1 MPRNT
6 AFERNGYPRTVAAR
20 MPRNTVAAMTRVI
33 LAAGW
38 PGLPEQPARG
48 ELRVISA
55 PRGAESWRRPEPWRE
70 LAESLD
76 VELSASWLVLRAG
89 PPSRPLPAAVRGA
102 FRGCVAAEDTAGLAT
117 AVRAVQRDAARSRV
131 LTDRAAVEDRCSRMR
146 RAGRR
151 IVFTNGVFDLL
162 HVGHV
167 RLLRAARA
175 LGDALVVGINS
186 DDSARRLKGR
196 ARPVVSQF
204 ARAELVAA
212 VRGVDLCAIFEE
224 DTPRELLR
232 CVRPDILAKGSEY
245 ALSQVIGK
253 RMVESWGGRVVLIP
267 HVEGWSSTEIA
278 GKVARK

>member
-1 MPRNT
+1 MK
-6 AFERNGYPRTVAAR
+6 
-20 MPRNTVAAMTRVI
+20 RVI
-33 LAAGW
+33 FAAGW
-38 PGLPEQPARG
+38 PGVPEQQARG
-48 ELRVISA
+48 ELPVLST
-55 PRGAESWRRPEPWRE
+55 PRGAEGWRRPDPWRE

-76 VELSASWLVLRAG
+76 VELSASWLILRAG
-89 PPSRPLPAAVRGA
+89 PETGQVPAAVRGA
-102 FRGCVAAEDTAGLAT
+102 FRGCVTAPDAAGLAA
-117 AVRAVQRDAARSRV
+117 AVRAIRRDAARARV
-131 LTDRAAVEDRCSRMR
+131 LTDRAAVEGRCRRMR

-167 RLLRAARA
+167 RLLLAARA

-186 DDSARRLKGR
+186 DDSARRLKGK

-232 CVRPDILAKGSEY
+232 CVRPDVLAKGSEY
-245 ALSQVIGK
+245 SISHVVGK

-278 GKVARK
+278 GKVARE

>member
-1 MPRNT
+1 
-6 AFERNGYPRTVAAR
+6 VK
-20 MPRNTVAAMTRVI
+20 RVI
-33 LAAGW
+33 FVAGW
-38 PGLPEQPARG
+38 PGLPPGRGPG
-48 ELRVISA
+48 ELAVVLA
-55 PRGAESWRRPEPWRE
+55 PLDAAAVRRPDAWRA

-76 VELSASWLVLRAG
+76 VELSASWLVLPAASAG
-89 PPSRPLPAAVRGA
+89 TPAAAVPDAVRGA
-102 FRGCVAAEDTAGLAT
+102 FRGCVAAAGAAGLAA
-117 AVRAVQRDAARSRV
+117 AVRAIERDAARSRV
-131 LTDRAAVEDRCSRMR
+131 LTDRAAVEARCRRLR
-146 RAGRR
+146 RAGRQV
-151 IVFTNGVFDLL
+151 VFTNGVFDLL

-167 RLLRAARA
+167 RLLQAARA

-196 ARPVVSQF
+196 SRPLVPQF

-245 ALSQVIGK
+245 ALSRVVGRDI
-253 RMVESWGGRVVLIP
+253 VESWGGRVVLIP
-267 HVEGWSSTEIA
+267 HVEGWSSSEIA